1 MQLKTLEMIGFKSFS
16 DKTVIAFQPGITAV
30 VGPNGCGKSN
40 ISDAIRWVLGEQS
53 AKHLRG
59 DKMED
64 VIFNGSESRKPLGM
78 AEVTLR
84 LTNVNGTFASSEF
97 GHYQEIEITRR
108 LYRSG
113 ESEYLINRIPCRLKD
128 IRDLMMDAG
137 VGAKIHA
144 IIEQDKVD
152 QILSSKP
159 QDRRFLFEEVAGV
172 MKYKARRQEALSK
185 LESTNQNLLRVNDII
200 IEVKR
205 QVNSLDRQAR
215 KAERYQKLR
224 AEMKD
229 LDFRL
234 ASVDYSSLGTEWTE
248 SSEEF
253 KKLENEVTELHAALG
268 RIEATIEETRADTL
282 SAEHELGTLQH
293 RIHET
298 ETALSRAEH
307 HVEMSK
313 SQITSLV
320 EQRGRDLADSEYLK
334 QEITRVA
341 AQKAR
346 HEEES
351 GVLADAINEKNAV
364 LGSMTSDLEAL
375 SRSLQEQEF
384 QLEETRAGILNAM
397 TGSATEKSRI
407 VNLESRITHLD
418 EQDVRDLSEKND
430 LEQRLAELASRLAG
444 KEREIEKL
452 SGRKNAAMEER
463 TDVASRLE
471 QAIAKKKSLEAG
483 LNESKNRLA
492 GQSARL
498 RSLLELEQSLE
509 GYQKGVRTVMS
520 ARKEGSSAESLGT
533 IHGLVADMIET
544 EPKYEV
550 AIEAV
555 LGDRLQYVV
564 VDSQTDSL
572 KAIDY
577 LKAKS
582 GGRGTF
588 LPKKTREVKS
598 EPFKK
603 NGHSG
608 VIGSALNVVSY
619 QDTYSSVAQYLLG
632 DVVVVDNMDTALY
645 LWQKDGF
652 DKTVVTLAGEIVDPW
667 GAVTGGAVDATG
679 SGMLTKRR
687 EIKDIEHELAEL
699 RAHIAVLE
707 AELISVEASIA
718 STTRTEA
725 ELSLQIHLMELE
737 LVNNEKDGTSVR
749 DDIGRATERTRTLD
763 TEAAG
768 RAALRQELQTGIEQS
783 TALLRDLEAGHS
795 NAQSNIEAIQLEL
808 SHKKEGLDAARSA
821 ITELKMEL
829 TAHQEKQSAA
839 ARTIATLVQTEAE
852 MTERLIKRE
861 AEITGIAAKLIELE
875 STISNTETEIKGH
888 IEVLEA
894 ERRVLVSKQESHAAK
909 IHALRAA
916 EEQAREVRH
925 DIEAAQKK
933 LSANEVKRTELR
945 MRIEHLKDT
954 IWNSYHTELE
964 VVVQELGQFEINLE
978 ESKTKVEDLRLK
990 IDQMGPINV
999 DALQEYNELKER
1011 YDILSAQQNDIN
1023 ESITN
1028 LKSTI
1033 AKLDGETRELFSE
1046 AFNAI
1051 QEKFKEVF
1059 ALLFE
1064 GGRAELVLL
1073 DESNILESG
1082 IEIIA
1087 QPRGKKFQSITL
1099 LSGGERALTAIA
1111 LLFAAFLV
1119 KPSPFCMLD
1128 EVDAPLDEANVTRF
1142 TRLIREMSSR
1152 SQFITIT
1159 HNKRTMEMA
1168 DALYG
1173 ITMEEPGCSRV
1184 VSVKLREPAM
1194 VQSSTYPGERSR
1206 KGVRDR
1212 EKTDI
1217 VDIDPPIMDL
1227 DPRTSNIEL

>member
-1 MQLKTLEMIGFKSFS
+1 MQLKTLEMIGFKSFC
-16 DKTVIAFQPGITAV
+16 DKTTVTFQPGVTAV

-78 AEVTLR
+78 AEVILR
-84 LTNVNGTFASSEF
+84 LTNIGGNLSSQF
-97 GHYQEIEITRR
+97 GQYQEIEITRR

-113 ESEYLINRIPCRLKD
+113 ESEYLINKIPCRLKD

-185 LESTNQNLLRVNDII
+185 LESTQQNQLRVNDII
-200 IEVKR
+200 TEVKR
-205 QVNSLDRQAR
+205 QVNSLDRQAK
-215 KAERYQKLR
+215 KAERFQKLR

-229 LDFRL
+229 LDLRL
-234 ASVDYSSLGTEWTE
+234 ASVDYSNLGIEWTT

-253 KKLENEVTELHAALG
+253 KKLEDEMTGLHASLG
-268 RIEATIEETRADTL
+268 RIESTIEETRADAL
-282 SAEHELGTLQH
+282 SAEHELSTLQH
-293 RIHET
+293 KIHET

-307 HVEMSK
+307 RVEMSK
-313 SQITSLV
+313 SQIASLT
-320 EQRGRDLADSEYLK
+320 EQRGRDLADREYLK
-334 QEITRVA
+334 QETTRVA
-341 AQKAR
+341 EQKVR

-351 GVLADAINEKNAV
+351 RVLATSINEKNTI
-364 LGSMTSDLEAL
+364 LSDRTSALESLSQAL
-375 SRSLQEQEF
+375 KEKEAS
-384 QLEETRAGILNAM
+384 LEETRAGILNAM
-397 TGSATEKSRI
+397 TASAAEKSTLS
-407 VNLESRITHLD
+407 NLQSRISQID
-418 EQDVRDLSEKND
+418 EQDARGLTEKQD
-430 LEQRLAELASRLAG
+430 LERKLQEITSLLAA
-444 KEREIEKL
+444 KERELEEMTA
-452 SGRKNAAMEER
+452 RKNAVQEER
-463 TDVASRLE
+463 MQVAERLE
-471 QAIAKKKSLEAG
+471 QALAKKKSLENAT
-483 LNESKNRLA
+483 NESRNRLA
-492 GQSARL
+492 GQNSRL
-498 RSLLELEQSLE
+498 RSLIELEQSLE

-520 ARKEGSSAESLGT
+520 ARKEASAEEHLGT

-544 EPKYEV
+544 EPRYEV

-564 VDSQTDSL
+564 VDSQHDSL

-577 LKAKS
+577 LKTKS
-582 GGRGTF
+582 GGRSTF
-588 LPKKTREVKS
+588 VPKTPREMKS
-598 EPFKK
+598 EPFIK
-603 NGHSG
+603 NGHAG
-608 VIGSALNVVSY
+608 VIGSALNIVRY
-619 QDTYSSVAQYLLG
+619 KDNYSSVAQYLLG
-632 DVVVVDNMDTALY
+632 DVVVVDTMDTALY

-652 DKTVVTLAGEIVDPW
+652 NKTVVTLSGEIVDPW
-667 GAVTGGAVDATG
+667 GAVTGGAVEAVGT
-679 SGMLTKRR
+679 GMLTKRR
-687 EIKDIEHELAEL
+687 EIKDLEHEVADLTVE
-699 RAHIAVLE
+699 IARLE
-707 AELISVEASIA
+707 AELSSADAAIESDKKID
-718 STTRTEA
+718 A
-725 ELSLQIHLMELE
+725 ELAQLIHRMEIE
-737 LVNNEKDGTSVR
+737 FVNKEKDRTTVG
-749 DDIGRATERTRTLD
+749 DEIGRAQERARALD
-763 TEAAG
+763 TEAAE
-768 RAALRQELQTGIEQS
+768 RASQRQELNAGIERAS
-783 TALLRDLEAGHS
+783 AVLHGLEAGHT
-795 NAQSNIEAIQLEL
+795 NAQANIESLQFEL
-808 SHKKEGLDAARSA
+808 SLKKEELEIARAA
-821 ITELKMEL
+821 ITEIRMEI
-829 TAHQEKQSAA
+829 TALQEKQAAA
-839 ARTIATLVQTEAE
+839 ARNAETLFHTESE
-852 MTERLIKRE
+852 LGERLAKRE
-861 AEITGIAAKLIELE
+861 AEITGIAAKLTGLE
-875 STISNTETEIKGH
+875 AAITEAEAEIKGH
-888 IEVLEA
+888 IEILDA
-894 ERRVLVSKQESHAAK
+894 ERRVLVSKQEAHAIK
-909 IHALRAA
+909 THVLHAA
-916 EEQAREVRH
+916 EEQARLVRH
-925 DIEAAQKK
+925 DIETAQKR

-945 MRIEHLKDT
+945 MKIEHLKDT
-954 IWNSYHTELE
+954 VWTTYHTELE
-964 VVVQELGQFEINLE
+964 TVVQELGQFEINIE
-978 ESKTKVEDLRLK
+978 DSKMRLDELRQK

-1011 YDILSAQQNDIN
+1011 YDLLSAQQNDIN
-1023 ESITN
+1023 ESINN
-1028 LKSTI
+1028 LKATI
-1033 AKLDGETRELFSE
+1033 AKLDGETKELFSE

-1059 ALLFE
+1059 SLLFE

-1142 TRLIREMSSR
+1142 TRLIREMSNR

-1194 VQSSTYPGERSR
+1194 A
-1206 KGVRDR
+1206 
-1212 EKTDI
+1212 
-1217 VDIDPPIMDL
+1217 
-1227 DPRTSNIEL
+1227 

>member
-16 DKTVIAFQPGITAV
+16 DKTVVAFQPGVTAV

-84 LTNVNGTFASSEF
+84 LTNVGGTFASSEF

-113 ESEYLINRIPCRLKD
+113 ESEYLINKIPCRLKD

-137 VGAKIHA
+137 VGARIHA

-234 ASVDYSSLGTEWTE
+234 AAVEYSGLGTEWTA
-248 SSEEF
+248 SSEAF
-253 KKLENEVTELHAALG
+253 KKLEDEVTTLHASLS
-268 RIEATIEETRADTL
+268 RIESTIEETRADAL
-282 SAEHELGTLQH
+282 SAEHELGALQH
-293 RIHET
+293 KIHET
-298 ETALSRAEH
+298 GTALSRAEH
-307 HVEMSK
+307 RVELSR
-313 SQITSLV
+313 SQIASLI
-320 EQRGRDLADSEYLK
+320 EQRGRDHADMEYLK
-334 QEITRVA
+334 QETARVA
-341 AQKAR
+341 GQKVR

-351 GVLADAINEKNAV
+351 AMLGISINEKNAV
-364 LGSMTSDLEAL
+364 LIDRTAGLEAL
-375 SRSLQEQEF
+375 SRALTEQELS
-384 QLEETRAGILNAM
+384 LEETRAGILNAM
-397 TGSATEKSRI
+397 TASATEKSRI
-407 VNLESRITHLD
+407 VNLESRISQIA
-418 EQDVRDLSEKND
+418 EQDARDLSEKKD
-430 LEQRLAELASRLAG
+430 LEQRLTEYASRLAG
-444 KEREIEKL
+444 KDRELEEL
-452 SGRKNAAMEER
+452 AARKKSAQEER
-463 TDVASRLE
+463 MDVASRLE
-471 QAIAKKKSLEAG
+471 QALVKKKTLEAG
-483 LNESKNRLA
+483 LNETRNRIA
-492 GQSARL
+492 GQRARL

-520 ARKEGSSAESLGT
+520 ARKEASSAESLGT

-582 GGRGTF
+582 GGRSTF
-588 LPKKTREVKS
+588 VPKTTREVKS
-598 EPFKK
+598 EPYVK
-603 NGHSG
+603 NGHAG
-608 VIGSALNVVSY
+608 IIGSALNIVRY
-619 QDTYSSVAQYLLG
+619 KDTYSSVAQYLLG
-632 DVVVVDNMDTALY
+632 DVVVVDTMDTALY
-645 LWQKDGF
+645 LWQKNGF
-652 DKTVVTLAGEIVDPW
+652 DKTVVTLSGEIVDPW
-667 GAVTGGAVDATG
+667 GAVTGGAVEATG
-679 SGMLTKRR
+679 TGMLTKRR
-687 EIKDIEHELAEL
+687 EIKDLAHELTEL
-699 RAHIAVLE
+699 GARISVLE

-718 STTRTEA
+718 SDTRIEA
-725 ELSLQIHLMELE
+725 ELSQQIHRMELE
-737 LVNNEKDGTSVR
+737 FVNSEKDRTTIR
-749 DDIGRATERTRTLD
+749 DDIGRATERVRTLNA
-763 TEAAG
+763 EAAG
-768 RAALRQELQTGIEQS
+768 RAALRQELNSGIERS
-783 TALLRDLEAGHS
+783 TKALRDLEAGHS
-795 NAQSNIEAIQLEL
+795 NAQANIETIQVEL
-808 SHKKEGLDAARSA
+808 FRKKEGLDAVRSA
-821 ITELKMEL
+821 ITGLKMEL
-829 TAHQEKQSAA
+829 TLLQEKQAA
-839 ARTIATLVQTEAE
+839 ASRNIAALVQTE
-852 MTERLIKRE
+852 TDLNERLAKRG
-861 AEITGIAAKLIELE
+861 AELTGIAAKLIELE
-875 STISNTETEIKGH
+875 SAITDAETEIKRH

-894 ERRVLVSKQESHAAK
+894 ERRVLVAKQEDHAAK
-909 IHALRAA
+909 TQALHAA
-916 EEQAREVRH
+916 EEQAREMHR
-925 DIEAAQKK
+925 DIEAAQKR

-954 IWNSYHTELE
+954 IWNTYHTELE
-964 VVVQELGQFEINLE
+964 LVVQELGQFELE
-978 ESKTKVEDLRLK
+978 LEGSKAQVEDLRQK

-1011 YDILSAQQNDIN
+1011 YDILSAQQSDIN
-1023 ESITN
+1023 ESVSN
-1028 LKSTI
+1028 LKATI

-1051 QEKFKEVF
+1051 QVKFKEVF

-1073 DESNILESG
+1073 DETNILESG

-1194 VQSSTYPGERSR
+1194 A
-1206 KGVRDR
+1206 
-1212 EKTDI
+1212 
-1217 VDIDPPIMDL
+1217 
-1227 DPRTSNIEL
+1227 